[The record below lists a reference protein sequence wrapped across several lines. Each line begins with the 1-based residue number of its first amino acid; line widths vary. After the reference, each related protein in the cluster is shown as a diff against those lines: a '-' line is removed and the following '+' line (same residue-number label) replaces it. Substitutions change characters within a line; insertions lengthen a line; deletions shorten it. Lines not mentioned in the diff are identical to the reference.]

1 LGAALSDTD
10 AFDDA
15 DDEAW
20 IRARIV
26 STKALILAHE
36 AAILALSTG
45 GAQSYQLDTGQ
56 TRQLVTKAHLGSL
69 ELALKRLEARLS
81 TLQQKL
87 GKARFYVRPG
97 W

>member
-1 LGAALSDTD
+1 MSDTD
-10 AFDDA
+10 AFDDS
-15 DDEAW
+15 DDDAW

-26 STKALILAHE
+26 ATKALIVAYE

-45 GAQSYQLDTGQ
+45 HQSYQLDTGQ
-56 TRQLVTKAHLGSL
+56 SRQFVTKAQLGSL
-69 ELALKRLEARLS
+69 DLALKRLEARLA

-87 GKARFYVRPG
+87 GKARFFVRPG

>member
-1 LGAALSDTD
+1 VSDTD

-20 IRARIV
+20 TRSRIV
-26 STKALILAHE
+26 ATKALIVAYE
-36 AAILALSTG
+36 AAILALST

-69 ELALKRLEARLS
+69 ELTLKRLESRLS